1 MNIKAIAASLV
12 VAVSSVAWGED
23 TAAVRNERWAAPIS
37 LDGVPNLHQITPTLY
52 RSEQPTPLGFQNLEK
67 LGIRTVINLRAFSND
82 DDEVRGTALRTERVR
97 ILTWNVDDAQVIEVM
112 RMLRDTGNGPF
123 LIHCKHGADRT
134 GLMSA
139 MYRVLEQ
146 GWTVDDALAEL
157 TGGGYG
163 YHAMWKNILRYVRS
177 ADVDKLRA
185 AIAAGS
191 APSGSNGS
199 TTTVTAN

>member
-23 TAAVRNERWAAPIS
+23 TAAVRNERWAAPIA

-82 DDEVRGTALRTERVR
+82 DDEVRGTALRTERVK

-139 MYRVLEQ
+139 MYRILVQ
-146 GWTVDDALAEL
+146 GWSKEEALEEL
-157 TGGGYG
+157 TEGGFG
-163 YHAMWKNILRYVRS
+163 YHSMWRNIPRYIES

-185 AIAAGS
+185 AIA
-191 APSGSNGS
+191 
-199 TTTVTAN
+199 VE